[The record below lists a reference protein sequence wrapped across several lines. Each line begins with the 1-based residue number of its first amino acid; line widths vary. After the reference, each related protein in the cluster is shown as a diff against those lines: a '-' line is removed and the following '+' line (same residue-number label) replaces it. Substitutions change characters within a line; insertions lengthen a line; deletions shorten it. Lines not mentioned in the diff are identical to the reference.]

1 MKKKHMS
8 SVPYVNVVGIIMY
21 PMVYTY
27 LDISHIINM
36 VNKFV
41 KNLGKLH

>member
-1 MKKKHMS
+1 MS
-8 SVPYVNVVGIIMY
+8 SVPYVNVDGIIMY

-27 LDISHIINM
+27 LDISHIINL